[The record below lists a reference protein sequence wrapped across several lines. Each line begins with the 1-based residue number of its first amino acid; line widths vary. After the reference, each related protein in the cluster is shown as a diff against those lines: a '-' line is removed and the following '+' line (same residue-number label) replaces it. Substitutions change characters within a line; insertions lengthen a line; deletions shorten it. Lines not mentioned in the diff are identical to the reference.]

1 MHIAFSRSSLSSI
14 LVDLLS
20 FRGSLFSSNPAQ
32 IITYT
37 YRNETKHMVGS
48 SGGWLEYS
56 QLKHRVKLALHAE
69 MSAAALMNLLLIY
82 NGHFYKGLM
91 KHY

>member
-1 MHIAFSRSSLSSI
+1 
-14 LVDLLS
+14 
-20 FRGSLFSSNPAQ
+20 
-32 IITYT
+32 
-37 YRNETKHMVGS
+37 MVGS

-69 MSAAALMNLLLIY
+69 MSAAALINLLLIY